1 MKLTI
6 RRVLL
11 GSSLAILTAVAAGCS
26 SPELSDS
33 GPVQSTAPESAPPP
47 PAAPPQAAAV
57 DPQAA
62 PSGDTGLLGGP
73 PRGDQPPVVVASTP
87 VPNPEDLPREERER
101 IYGPDRHPHHAGV
114 VGGRQVARSTH
125 VLRSAHGHR
134 LHGRTAHRAVV
145 SHGPH
150 KIAHG
155 PARALSL
162 HPRAAAPYSA
172 AAPKT
177 HAAPAVAA
185 QVSKLAPATPQTRLT
200 QFAAALGPDL
210 AAAKLNVPASV
221 VAGKPGVVSLTLP
234 STFLDRIRAEAAR
247 HSLTQEAQTTDIRA
261 MLGGAGS
268 AVVPNGVQS
277 ARLKLGEAASFNW
290 QVTPSS
296 QTPGPLTAEVS
307 AALKGGATAETVPL
321 GQVTSPSTAI
331 GGPASKAS
339 DGAPDSTSDKAAAGN
354 GASPQTGL
362 FILVSL
368 GLVVL
373 ALVLAMSARVRKERR
388 LAEQRRKARALEEV
402 EAEHAF
408 HHAPDEPAP
417 EPV

>member
-1 MKLTI
+1 
-6 RRVLL
+6 
-11 GSSLAILTAVAAGCS
+11 
-26 SPELSDS
+26 
-33 GPVQSTAPESAPPP
+33 
-47 PAAPPQAAAV
+47 
-57 DPQAA
+57 
-62 PSGDTGLLGGP
+62 
-73 PRGDQPPVVVASTP
+73 
-87 VPNPEDLPREERER
+87 
-101 IYGPDRHPHHAGV
+101 
-114 VGGRQVARSTH
+114 
-125 VLRSAHGHR
+125 
-134 LHGRTAHRAVV
+134 
-145 SHGPH
+145 
-150 KIAHG
+150 
-155 PARALSL
+155 
-162 HPRAAAPYSA
+162 
-172 AAPKT
+172 
-177 HAAPAVAA
+177 VAA